1 MKNILNLDQ
10 YQSPVGMLRIG
21 TIGQTLCLVTFD
33 DQEEHR
39 GIIEKH
45 MADCQVQNG
54 DCPKPVK
61 QALDAYFQGEFDL
74 LDALEINPHGT
85 AFQTRVWDAVRGV
98 RAGRTTSYGEIA
110 GQIGNPKAVRA
121 VGRANGQNPLVLVVP
136 CHRII
141 GKSGSLV
148 GYGGGLDRKK
158 WLLNHEGAL

>member
-1 MKNILNLDQ
+1 MKNVLNLDQ
-10 YQSPVGMLRIG
+10 YKSPVGMLRIG
-21 TIGQTLCLVTFD
+21 TIGHTLRLVTFD

-45 MADCQVQNG
+45 MSDCPVQNG

-61 QALDAYFQGEFDL
+61 QALDAYFEGEFGL

-85 AFQTRVWDAVRGV
+85 TFQIRVWDTVRGV
-98 RAGRTTSYGEIA
+98 RAGMTTSYGEIA

-141 GKSGSLV
+141 GKNGSLV
-148 GYGGGLDRKK
+148 GYGGGLDRKE
-158 WLLNHEGAL
+158 WLLHHEGAL